1 MKQTNSKT
9 SCYHCG
15 DDCPDLT
22 IAADNH
28 YFCCTGCKTVYEIFS
43 ENGLE
48 GFYLL
53 NDSPGQQKGTKKS
66 IDYSHLKNSEVTEKL
81 LDFSD
86 DGINVVTLFLP
97 AIHCSSCVYLLENLQ
112 KLHSGI
118 VKVVVNF
125 PKRQARITF
134 KSAKISLYE
143 VAVLLDKI
151 GYEPNLS
158 LESTEAKA
166 KKDYSLL
173 YQLGVSGFVFGN
185 TMIMALPEY
194 FDMNDTTLKSF
205 APFFRG
211 LMLVLSIPVILYSA
225 KDYFKSAYKGL
236 KNSFINIDVPIALGI
251 IVLFSRSAYEVLA
264 GIGSGYFDSLAGLIF
279 FLLLGK
285 FFQRKTYDS
294 LSFERDYKSY
304 FPLAITVLKEGIEVS
319 TTLEKLVVG
328 DRILVRNQELIPAD
342 SILISEK
349 AHIDNRFVT
358 GESSLIAKTSGD
370 KIFAGGKQEGSAIE
384 LEVLKTVDQ
393 SYLTSLWNND
403 AFDKDKTK
411 PFKSVTDQISKYF
424 TLAILLL
431 TTIAGAYWFTVD
443 TSMAFQVISS
453 ILIVACPCALALSA
467 PFTNGNTLRIFGRNH
482 FFVKNAETVE
492 TLGKVNH
499 VVWDKTGTLTK
510 GDQVDLKY
518 SGENPSQTD
527 LSVLKSM
534 ARQSNH
540 PLSRLLNQSLKVDL
554 LQLSDFSEIPGQ
566 GLSATFEGV
575 KYKLGS
581 PTFVGGELSK
591 NKSGFTWSKD
601 DQVVGKYELSH
612 IYRSGI
618 DEVISKMPVTHQSL
632 LTGDHDGEAE
642 KINQMFSNIETTR
655 YYQKPIDKLNYIV
668 ERQKSGDVVAMIGDG
683 LNDAG
688 ALQQSQVGISIS
700 EDVNGFSP
708 ACDAILDA
716 KKFDRIPDFLNLAKK
731 SRQIIFASFIL
742 SFAYNTVGLTFAI
755 MGMLSPVVSAIL
767 MPLSSISVV
776 VFVTIA
782 TNLLAKKHNL

>member
-1 MKQTNSKT
+1 MNSKT

-15 DDCPDLT
+15 DDCPDHLIT
-22 IAADNH
+22 ADDH

-53 NDSPGQQKGTKKS
+53 NDSPGPQKGTKKS
-66 IDYSHLKNSEVTEKL
+66 IDFSHLNNPEVTEKL

-86 DGINVVTLFLP
+86 DGIDVVTLFLP

-112 KLHSGI
+112 KINPGI

-134 KSAKISLYE
+134 KNKEISLYE

-166 KKDYSLL
+166 KKDYTLL

-211 LMLVLSIPVILYSA
+211 LMLVLSVPVILYSA
-225 KDYFKSAYKGL
+225 RDYFKSAYKGL

-251 IVLFSRSAYEVLA
+251 IVLFSRSAYEVLT

-304 FPLAITVLKEGIEVS
+304 FPLAITVLKEGKEVS
-319 TTLEKLVVG
+319 TTLEKLAVG

-342 SILISEK
+342 SILLSEK
-349 AHIDNRFVT
+349 ARIDNRFVT
-358 GESSLIAKTSGD
+358 GESSLITKASGD
-370 KIFAGGKQEGSAIE
+370 KIYAGGKQEGEAIE
-384 LEVLKTVDQ
+384 LEVIKTVDQ

-403 AFDKDKTK
+403 AFTK
-411 PFKSVTDQISKYF
+411 EKSQPFKSITDQISKYF
-424 TLAILLL
+424 TLAILIL
-431 TTIAGAYWFTVD
+431 TALAGAYWFTVD
-443 TSMAFQVISS
+443 TSIAFQVITS

-499 VVWDKTGTLTK
+499 VVWDKTGTLTQ
-510 GDQVDLKY
+510 GDQVDLEY
-518 SGENPSQTD
+518 SGEPLDSND
-527 LSVLKSM
+527 ISVLKSM

-540 PLSRLLNQSLKVDL
+540 PLSRLLNQHLTAELVAL
-554 LQLSDFSEIPGQ
+554 NDFTEIPGK
-566 GLSATFEGV
+566 GLSALHNGIT
-575 KYKLGS
+575 YRLGS
-581 PTFVGGELSK
+581 STFVGGELRK
-591 NKSGFTWSKD
+591 NKSGFLWSKD
-601 DQVVGKYELSH
+601 GVLCGKFELSH
-612 IYRSGI
+612 VFRPEIGS
-618 DEVISKMPVTHQSL
+618 VINHLPVAHQSL

-642 KINQMFSNIETTR
+642 KIDRLFSKIETTK
-655 YYQKPIDKLNYIV
+655 YFQKPIDKLNYIE
-668 ERQKSGDVVAMIGDG
+668 ERQELGDIVAMVGDG

-700 EDVNGFSP
+700 EDVNGFTP

-716 KKFDRIPDFLNLAKK
+716 KKFKDIPALFSMAKK
-731 SRQIIFASFIL
+731 SRQVIYASFIL

-755 MGMLSPVVSAIL
+755 LGKLSPVISAIL

-782 TNLLAKKHNL
+782 TNLLAKRLKL